1 MDSIRSACVAYWGKV
16 PMLDTYR
23 QMASR
28 RQKQHDYSQAL
39 WWAERTVALYGDCA
53 ARPEAVEDMRKRA
66 VSYRTKMERE
76 IRAPSSATRPPAD
89 RNLPRA

>member
-16 PMLDTYR
+16 PMLDT
-23 QMASR
+23 
-28 RQKQHDYSQAL
+28 KQHDYSQAL
-39 WWAERTVALYGDCA
+39 WWAERAVALYGDCA

-66 VSYRTKMERE
+66 VSYRAKLERE